1 MIAIQNVYYRY
12 PATESFALDNIS
24 MQVPEHCAFGLI
36 GPNGAGKTTLISH
49 LTGVL
54 PLQQGTMA
62 VGGFNAPCN
71 QRQIRA
77 ITGLVPQDY
86 AFYPTLS
93 ASENLQFFAKIYGLT
108 GCQRQRRIEQCV
120 EICGLQEVLHRRA
133 DTYSGGVKRRLN
145 LALGLLHKPSILYLD
160 EPTVGIDTQSRRF
173 ILDAIAA
180 LKTQGLTVIYTSHY
194 MEEVQ
199 SICDQIA
206 IIDQGKLL
214 LQGSIDELLEWRAN
228 KWLQVELNDPVPQQS
243 LLSLQHIAP
252 VRSEGQHLR
261 IPVDP
266 GGRQLFTILLALRDS
281 GLSISRLQYGTRS
294 LEDLYLNLTRRR
306 LRD

>member
-1 MIAIQNVYYRY
+1 MITTQNVYYRY

-24 MQVPEHCAFGLI
+24 MRVPRHCAFGLI
-36 GPNGAGKTTLISH
+36 GPNGAGKTTLISL

-54 PLQQGTMA
+54 PSQRGTMTI
-62 VGGFNAPCN
+62 GDFRSPGN
-71 QRQIRA
+71 QREIRA

-86 AFYPTLS
+86 AFYLTLS
-93 ASENLQFFAKIYGLT
+93 ASENLQFFAKIHGLT
-108 GCQRQRRIEQCV
+108 RNQRQRRIEQCV

-214 LQGSIDELLEWRAN
+214 LQGSIEELLEWRAE
-228 KWLQVELNDPVPQQS
+228 KWLLIELNDPAPLQS
-243 LLSLQHIAP
+243 LMSLQHIVP
-252 VRSEGQHLR
+252 IHIEGQQLR
-261 IPVDP
+261 IPVDSE
-266 GGRQLFTILLALRDS
+266 GRQLFTILLMLRDS

-294 LEDLYLNLTRRR
+294 LEDMYLDLTRRR